1 MTPRPIMH
9 LRVRLGRAKRRVLHH
24 VDETESLLLQGRL
37 IEISLEIQPLQRVLH
52 LGLDD
57 LELRRPD
64 HRSDLDRAFAG
75 RGTLPERPDIVAH
88 PLHELVVGGRLDVHA
103 LDRDADLPG
112 IDLGID
118 AQLKLLRDIYP
129 DIDAHPFHERDG
141 ARPRFDFDNTWFTS
155 YDALVY
161 SALLRAFKPKRIV
174 EVGSGWS
181 TAIILD
187 TYEGAQPPDITL
199 IEPHPDRL
207 FTLLRDSD
215 HARLTILE
223 QRLQDCP
230 LTLFEELGDGDVLF
244 VDSTHV
250 AKLDS
255 DVNQLFFEIL
265 PRLNV
270 GVLVHL
276 HDVAYPFDYEPD
288 MIDQGF
294 GWNEAYLLRAF
305 LQFNDR
311 FEIVLWNDLLRTRFR
326 SLLEEECPVLIE
338 HECPGTEGSIWI
350 RRVR

>member
-1 MTPRPIMH
+1 VTRSQSPQQ
-9 LRVRLGRAKRRVLHH
+9 LKSLLGRVERAVEQRTRRLLAGPARGVLYGFADRPWGPMAFPPGHFHSPLPSYEDITRHH
-24 VDETESLLLQGRL
+24 SSTY
-37 IEISLEIQPLQRVLH
+37 
-52 LGLDD
+52 
-57 LELRRPD
+57 
-64 HRSDLDRAFAG
+64 
-75 RGTLPERPDIVAH
+75 
-88 PLHELVVGGRLDVHA
+88 
-103 LDRDADLPG
+103 DRDADLPG

-161 SALLRAFKPKRIV
+161 SALLRAFEPKRIV